1 MRFSFCKFKSQ
12 DNLQFGNILLY
23 SLASKA
29 TAPFTSVETKFAGVH
44 EEEIVAPL
52 EIYILQKNSN

>member
-1 MRFSFCKFKSQ
+1 
-12 DNLQFGNILLY
+12 LPY

-29 TAPFTSVETKFAGVH
+29 TAPFTSGETKFAGVH